1 MKLDLRAVKPRALAV
16 RTIAEAAPDLAATLG
31 LPPDRRALGL
41 VTATSD
47 DALFTALDQGTK
59 ASPAD
64 VVYARSF
71 YAGAAHPSGPLS
83 GECIGIY
90 AARDPA
96 EIDAALA
103 ACLTYLE
110 NEAWFYAIAAGSRG
124 QDVVFYP
131 HVVASTGRY
140 LAPLAGVTVGAA
152 MAYLIAPPLESIV
165 GVDAACKAAAV
176 RMTKWFGPP
185 SETNFGGAYLVG
197 DQAACEA
204 AARAFAGAV
213 ADVCAAPTASR
224 SARGGGEGGPGSPA
238 RSSMDPRTRSP
249 ASPAP
254 SAPPRFKAL
263 ATGERFVTK
272 PDHLTHLVDDAS
284 LVVKTHPRIVL
295 RGKIDML
302 QAELLDAQAAADAE
316 QATGLVGELGELL
329 ELARALVGAEVTGK
343 PLAPFTLF
351 GMSPD
356 QVRDATHHTHER
368 YGIPFMY
375 PDVRQGP
382 VVAKLNLAR
391 AVAREAELA
400 ALVAFARDANE
411 DAANEKTGA
420 DQAGADLVAGA
431 GPLAPPTRADICLAL
446 NRISSALYLL
456 ACKYVAGRYDGT
468 RRPKGPV
475 RGWRPPR

>member
-1 MKLDLRAVKPRALAV
+1 VKLDLRAVKPRALAV
-16 RTIAEAAPDLAATLG
+16 RTIAEAAPDLAASLG

-41 VTATSD
+41 ITATSD

-71 YAGAAHPSGPLS
+71 YAGAAHASGPLS

-96 EIDAALA
+96 EIDAAVT
-103 ACLTYLE
+103 ACLAYLE
-110 NEAWFYAIAAGSRG
+110 NEAWFYAIAAGPRG

-165 GVDAACKAAAV
+165 GVDAACKAASV

-204 AARAFAGAV
+204 AAHAFAGAV
-213 ADVCAAPTASR
+213 SDVCTAPRAAR
-224 SARGGGEGGPGSPA
+224 SARGGGEGGPGLSTRPSTGSPA
-238 RSSMDPRTRSP
+238 GARAPAQAQRSNP
-249 ASPAP
+249 AGALTQ
-254 SAPPRFKAL
+254 PRFKAL

-316 QATGLVGELGELL
+316 QALGLVGELGELL

-351 GMSPD
+351 GMTPD
-356 QVRDATHHTHER
+356 QVRDATHHTQEL

-391 AVAREAELA
+391 AVARDAELA
-400 ALVAFARDANE
+400 ALVAFAANGGDAG
-411 DAANEKTGA
+411 DADA
-420 DQAGADLVAGA
+420 DA

-456 ACKYVAGRYDGT
+456 ACKYVADRYDGT